1 MTSKYGELLKGA
13 RARSGGDDRPAA
25 ETPGPAGSPAA
36 TAPGP
41 PLDRPPAPPRRGR
54 PPGKRSDPGFVQ
66 VTAYVPGDLY
76 RRVRIGLLE
85 DAKGQEFSELVAE
98 LLVDWVN
105 SRD

>member
-1 MTSKYGELLKGA
+1 MLFRSERRGRPPRSTLFPYTTLF
-13 RARSGGDDRPAA
+13 RSG
-25 ETPGPAGSPAA
+25 
-36 TAPGP
+36 
-41 PLDRPPAPPRRGR
+41 PPAPTRPGR

-98 LLVDWVN
+98 LLVDWVK
-105 SRD
+105 SRG

>member
-1 MTSKYGELLKGA
+1 MTSKYGELLRGA
-13 RARSGGDDRPAA
+13 KARTGTVDDPSAESPRPVEAPA
-25 ETPGPAGSPAA
+25 SALPSSTPS
-36 TAPGP
+36 
-41 PLDRPPAPPRRGR
+41 DPPAPPRRGR

-98 LLVDWVN
+98 LLVDWVK
-105 SRD
+105 SRG